1 MTFLIVTLA
10 LGLVALSA
18 LVVFLVLIQP
28 PRCGV
33 TVPAGEL
40 GGRDSG
46 CIKERTL
53 SLRLWTGFA
62 IYALIALVVFTAA
75 VLRHQ

>member
-1 MTFLIVTLA
+1 MTFLTVALA

-18 LVVFLVLIQP
+18 LVIVLVLIQP
-28 PRCGV
+28 PRGGV

-40 GGRDSG
+40 GDRDSG
-46 CIKERTL
+46 CINARTH